1 MPTYRLAQLSK
12 PARSNLR
19 RQLKSRGTFRTC
31 EYEHITG
38 LKCQNGVLLVQVL
51 PDDAP
56 YDAKGK
62 LMRLKWCRSHAPQE
76 WLDRLDCPRFGGPTS
91 TSGHNRGSKKRVTNP
106 HRIMREMVEEKI
118 IDFLKPYMEALTA
131 EKEVVVGHGRSAHVV
146 KVPDHRARMQAAESL
161 FDRVYGKPKQQ
172 TVLEGSVAF
181 EPTKVPTDK
190 DRELEVAQILAAAG
204 AIKSG
209 KNPKVVAG
217 AAAVADAKARRN

>member
-1 MPTYRLAQLSK
+1 MAHLSV
-12 PARSNLR
+12 AALTRTERRNLR
-19 RQLKSRGTFRTC
+19 RQLQSKKKYKRC
-31 EYEHITG
+31 QYEHVNG
-38 LKCQNGVLLVQVL
+38 MPCQNGVILVRLIQDDEPPTSHGEIKVL
-51 PDDAP
+51 
-56 YDAKGK
+56 
-62 LMRLKWCRSHAPQE
+62 RWCRSHAPQE
-76 WLDRLDCPRFGGPTS
+76 WLDRLGIKRFGGPTS
-91 TSGHNRGSKKRVTNP
+91 TSGANSGVKRRVSNP

-146 KVPDHRARMQAAESL
+146 RVPDHRARMQAAESL

-204 AIKSG
+204 AIKQG
-209 KNPKVVAG
+209 KTPRIVEG